1 LQSGVSLAGPCLA
14 LGEIM
19 LSNDT
24 HGDRWLDSQLCKE
37 MGIRSVL
44 ALPIKRDAKVMG
56 MLEVVSV
63 RPNAFS
69 QHDAAAMRELAD
81 RVVQLL
87 SELPWTKAKSSGQV
101 PSKRLG
107 NSQERRLEKPI
118 VGTKIVTVLATMVII
133 LLAMIV
139 DRYSRRHPG
148 GAPNAAIVSTTVPK
162 HEPVITQQHVPTEQ
176 ANNTANGQSKPLDTV
191 LTASREE
198 VLLAIQ
204 EVVQARDVDGI
215 LKRAN
220 RGDSIAQYE
229 MAVRYADGESVPQNY
244 QEAMGWFAKAA
255 ARGNAKAQ
263 WKLGLGYLKGIGV
276 PQNESKAVLW
286 LKRAANNG
294 DARAQTILSDIYL
307 TGRGVPRD
315 YVRAYTWANIAA
327 GSQGDDHNR
336 LEVIR
341 SRMTAVQIADAER
354 RTSIW
359 REYVSRRAE
368 NR

>member
-1 LQSGVSLAGPCLA
+1 M
-14 LGEIM
+14 GEIM

-37 MGIRSVL
+37 LGIRSVL

-63 RPNAFS
+63 RPNAFN
-69 QHDAAAMRELAD
+69 QQDAAAMRELAD

-87 SELPWTKAKSSGQV
+87 AWTEVKSSVQIPG
-101 PSKRLG
+101 KRLR
-107 NSQERRLEKPI
+107 NSQERRLAKPI
-118 VGTKIVTVLATMVII
+118 VGINIVTVLATVVII
-133 LLAMIV
+133 LLAVIV
-139 DRYSRRHPG
+139 DRYSRRRPG
-148 GAPNAAIVSTTVPK
+148 GAPNAAIVRTTIPK
-162 HEPVITQQHVPTEQ
+162 HEPVIPQQHVPTEQ